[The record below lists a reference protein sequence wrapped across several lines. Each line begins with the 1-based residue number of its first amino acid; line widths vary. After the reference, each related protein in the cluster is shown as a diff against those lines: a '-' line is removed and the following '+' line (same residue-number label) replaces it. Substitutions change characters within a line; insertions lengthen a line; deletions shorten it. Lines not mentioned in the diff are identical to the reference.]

1 VIYGLDFPGIGE
13 VLVWPDFNNNVIGF
27 NKIALSNLIAMVLTV
42 GIFIIAGSKRK
53 MVPAG
58 IQNFVEASVDFVRV
72 GVAEET
78 MGKDGRKWVPF
89 LCTMFFFIFFNNIS
103 GIIPVF
109 QMPATARIAL
119 PLVLALT
126 TYVAF
131 NVAGIVKQGPLRYL
145 GANLFPPGV
154 PKVLYVLITPIELI
168 STFLV
173 RPFSLAV
180 RLFANMLAGHLMLV
194 TFAVLADALFNS
206 SALALKP
213 LSVLPFAMLVIMT
226 GFEVLVSF
234 LQAYIFTILTGV
246 YIAGAVSDHH

>member
-1 VIYGLDFPGIGE
+1 VIYGLKFPGIGE
-13 VLVWPDFNNNVIGF
+13 VLVWPNFNDNAFGF
-27 NKIALSNLIAMVLTV
+27 NKIALINVIAMVLTV
-42 GIFIIAGSKRK
+42 GIFLVAGSKRK

-58 IQNFVEASVDFVRV
+58 IQNFTESSIDFVRT
-72 GVAEET
+72 GIAEET

-89 LCTMFFFIFFNNIS
+89 LCTMFFFIFFNNIT

-126 TYVAF
+126 TYFAF
-131 NVAGIVKQGPLRYL
+131 NIAGVIKQGPLHYL

-154 PKVLYVLITPIELI
+154 PKILYVLITPIEFI

-194 TFAVLADALFNS
+194 TFAVLADALMSS
-206 SALALKP
+206 SAIALKP
-213 LSVLPFAMLVIMT
+213 MSVLPFAMLVIMT